1 MSREKAKLFKLLSQ
15 PASSLPTLPASSW
28 RPPRTP
34 PSTGPRQG
42 LPPAASLQVPPTLGS
57 VVVAPG
63 VGRPG
68 ATGARGCPALLRV
81 PGTSRGPSAPV
92 LGSAEERKRRTK
104 KQVGTVV
111 SKDRIRGSVDVPF
124 TALQGCPL
132 TGPLAGLGQSRGPGW
147 PPTCLQG
154 TGCGGAADH
163 SCPGALPRT
172 ESS

>member
-68 ATGARGCPALLRV
+68 ATGARGCPALLS
-81 PGTSRGPSAPV
+81 PGNQQRPLGPSAGICRGEEEEDKKAGWDSGQQRQDKRLCRRAVHRASGLSSYRPPG
-92 LGSAEERKRRTK
+92 GSWSVQRARPATHLPP
-104 KQVGTVV
+104 G
-111 SKDRIRGSVDVPF
+111 DRVWGS
-124 TALQGCPL
+124 
-132 TGPLAGLGQSRGPGW
+132 R
-147 PPTCLQG
+147 
-154 TGCGGAADH
+154 
-163 SCPGALPRT
+163 
-172 ESS
+172 